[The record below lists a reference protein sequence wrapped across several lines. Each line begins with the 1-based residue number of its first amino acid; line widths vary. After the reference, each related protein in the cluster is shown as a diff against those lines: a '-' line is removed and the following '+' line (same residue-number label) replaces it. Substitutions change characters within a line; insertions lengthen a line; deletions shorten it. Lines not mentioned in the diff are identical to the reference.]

1 MSARSAGSDAG
12 SAEAPAVSYV
22 VPTVGVPEHLVGC
35 LESIYRD
42 AAATGAAAELI
53 VVWQRPAAT
62 SRDLAHET
70 GKLVGSGTADQVDR
84 SAPSGGPEA
93 LRELARQFASDH
105 PNAFERSPL
114 IAQLSRPAG
123 FARAANAGI
132 AVSRGR
138 LIALVNDDAELATGW
153 TRTLLAAL
161 GACDGA
167 DPKMSADSPLA
178 AAQGLNLLPA
188 GTGKDEARID
198 GAGLAWNRRWQAIQV
213 DRGELAPPAD
223 GAPAGG
229 APAGGAP
236 RPIYGVSATAA
247 IYRREALVAVSPAG
261 GPLRPFNERLES
273 YYEDVELA
281 DRLRRAP
288 YESVL
293 APAARIEH
301 AGAMSSRGRR
311 AARRRVR
318 RIYCNRLLVLAKRLG
333 RRFWLLLPG
342 LLLRDAVDLVRG
354 GKSEA
359 LPGDSRRP
367 GPVDLLF
374 AWGRAVRLLP
384 WFAGF
389 GRGQAA
395 GRSES
400 ARSPEP
406 ARRPAH
412 PVAEERADWV
422 RRRPRRLSEEDARGQ
437 RPRSAATSAHPV
449 PEGLMGG
456 GPVLTAV
463 APHWQDE
470 DNLALLVR
478 SWPRDGQFEL
488 IVVDNGSSVAPGIR
502 ALHRAGEDAGA
513 PSAGAGGEVGAPG
526 AGGANVHFVEPGR
539 NLGFA
544 AAVNRGAANAG
555 GGLLLI
561 LNTDARPESG
571 ALESLIRG
579 MEQHPEAAG
588 LAPRLLNED
597 GAPQAGW
604 QLRKLPRLRTL
615 LGYCCFVEPGP
626 MPEPP
631 AGSPVEQPA
640 ACALLLRRD
649 VFEAVGG
656 MDEGFW
662 PAWFEDVDLARRL
675 REQGDQVLYW
685 PDATFRHGLGASVPR
700 LGYGPFLLA
709 YYRNLD
715 RYARKHHGRGAAF
728 VLRTVLTVAGLL
740 RIVVLP
746 LRRPRR
752 AGGRGEAAV
761 GLWRLAAGAATGW
774 RGR

>member
-1 MSARSAGSDAG
+1 MIVGSDAG
-12 SAEAPAVSYV
+12 AAQAPAVSYV
-22 VPTVGVPEHLVGC
+22 VPTVGVPEHLAECPESIVVPTVGAPEHLAGC

-42 AAATGAAAELI
+42 AAATGAPAELI
-53 VVWQRPAAT
+53 VVWQHPAAN
-62 SRDLAHET
+62 SSVLVHET

-84 SAPSGGPEA
+84 SAPSGGPSA
-93 LRELARQFASDH
+93 LRELARRFASDR
-105 PNAFERSPL
+105 PAAFRQAPRIVELP
-114 IAQLSRPAG
+114 RPAG

-138 LIALVNDDAELATGW
+138 LIALVNDDAVLATGW

-161 GACDGA
+161 GAGDGA
-167 DPKMSADSPLA
+167 DPRISADSPLA
-178 AAQGLNLLPA
+178 AAQGFNLLPA
-188 GTGKDEARID
+188 GGGRDEARID

-213 DRGELAPPAD
+213 GRGKP
-223 GAPAGG
+223 APATSG
-229 APAGGAP
+229 PP
-236 RPIYGVSATAA
+236 RPVYGVSATAA
-247 IYRREALVAVSPAG
+247 IYRRDALVAVTAG
-261 GPLRPFNERLES
+261 CGPLRPFNERLES

-281 DRLRRAP
+281 DRLRRAS
-288 YESVL
+288 YEAVL
-293 APAARIEH
+293 APAARVEH
-301 AGAMSSRGRR
+301 AGALSSRGRR

-318 RIYCNRLLVLAKRLG
+318 RIYCNRLLVLATRLG

-342 LLLRDAVDLVRG
+342 LLLRDAVDLFRG
-354 GKSEA
+354 RRSEA
-359 LPGDSRRP
+359 MPGDAPRP
-367 GPVDLLF
+367 RAVDLLF
-374 AWGRAVRLLP
+374 AWGRAARLLP

-395 GRSES
+395 
-400 ARSPEP
+400 RSPEP

-412 PVAEERADWV
+412 PAPEERADRV

-437 RPRSAATSAHPV
+437 RPRSAATPVHPEPAGV
-449 PEGLMGG
+449 MGG
-456 GPVLTAV
+456 APVLTAV
-463 APHWQDE
+463 APHWHDE
-470 DNLALLVR
+470 ENLALLVR
-478 SWPRDGQFEL
+478 SWPRDGRFEL
-488 IVVDNGSSVAPGIR
+488 IVVDNGSSVGPGIR
-502 ALHRAGEDAGA
+502 ALQSAGGDAGA
-513 PSAGAGGEVGAPG
+513 PSAR
-526 AGGANVHFVEPGR
+526 AGGANVHIVEPGR

-555 GGLLLI
+555 GRLLLI

-579 MEQHPEAAG
+579 MQEYPVAAG
-588 LAPRLLNED
+588 LAPRLLDDD

-626 MPEPP
+626 TPEPP

-715 RYARKHHGRGAAF
+715 RYACKHHGRGAALL
-728 VLRTVLTVAGLL
+728 LRAVLTAAALL

-752 AGGRGEAAV
+752 ARGRGEAAV
-761 GLWRLAAGAATGW
+761 GLWRLAAAAATGW

>member
-1 MSARSAGSDAG
+1 M
-12 SAEAPAVSYV
+12 
-22 VPTVGVPEHLVGC
+22 
-35 LESIYRD
+35 
-42 AAATGAAAELI
+42 
-53 VVWQRPAAT
+53 
-62 SRDLAHET
+62 
-70 GKLVGSGTADQVDR
+70 
-84 SAPSGGPEA
+84 
-93 LRELARQFASDH
+93 
-105 PNAFERSPL
+105 
-114 IAQLSRPAG
+114 
-123 FARAANAGI
+123 
-132 AVSRGR
+132 
-138 LIALVNDDAELATGW
+138 NDDAVLATGW

-213 DRGELAPPAD
+213 DRGKLAPPAGGAPADGAPAGEAPADGTPAGGAPAD

-247 IYRREALVAVSPAG
+247 IYRREALVAVSPGG

-281 DRLRRAP
+281 DRLRRAS

-311 AARRRVR
+311 DARRRVR

-333 RRFWLLLPG
+333 RKFWILLPG
-342 LLLRDAVDLVRG
+342 LLFRDSVDLVRG

-367 GPVDLLF
+367 GPADLLF

-389 GRGQAA
+389 GRAQAA
-395 GRSES
+395 GGSEPE
-400 ARSPEP
+400 PEP
-406 ARRPAH
+406 AGTSAQ

-422 RRRPRRLSEEDARGQ
+422 RRRPRRLSEKDARGQ
-437 RPRSAATSAHPV
+437 RPRSAETPAHSV
-449 PEGLMGG
+449 PEGVMGG

-463 APHWQDE
+463 APHWYDE

-478 SWPRDGQFEL
+478 SWPRDGRFEL

-561 LNTDARPESG
+561 LNTDARPGSG

-588 LAPRLLNED
+588 LAPRLLDED

-604 QLRKLPRLRTL
+604 QLRKLPKLRTL

-715 RYARKHHGRGAAF
+715 RYARKHHGRGATLL
-728 VLRTVLTVAGLL
+728 LRAVLTVASLL

-752 AGGRGEAAV
+752 ARGRGEAAV